1 MNVFPQLL
9 QKFSI
14 HNCSMIMTL
23 QTIADQ
29 LSRRTEPPENISVND
44 HIYSQHFRFQ
54 FQMQCYAYIH
64 KRSIELNSEYYYIL
78 YGSWADRQLL
88 YFVYYNYNA
97 LNVRVGARA
106 HVQFAN
112 AYTNASALMCI
123 LCIPFCSYNTFH
135 TTIRT

>member
-44 HIYSQHFRFQ
+44 HIFSQHFRFQ

-88 YFVYYNYNA
+88 YFICTTTIMPSTCA
-97 LNVRVGARA
+97 LVRVR
-106 HVQFAN
+106 
-112 AYTNASALMCI
+112 M
-123 LCIPFCSYNTFH
+123 YNLPMH
-135 TTIRT
+135 TQMHQL